1 MHAQATRIAAQLYD
15 GVLSPEDWYG
25 GMAAFTEATGA
36 SNFHQLTLDVAQGM
50 VLESLASHRDESAVD
65 AYERHFAPI
74 DERVP
79 VAMRLG
85 QGQVM
90 LDHEHFS
97 ERHMSRSELY
107 TDCLA
112 PQGMKYCMGLK
123 LYVQGSVQQYL
134 GFLRQVD
141 KSPFTDEDRS
151 FALHLLPDVA
161 RAAGLRARASQL
173 AQQAAMGLAAL
184 DALPQG
190 LMVVGPDCRVHY
202 GNPAAERLLAGAE
215 LLRVRHGRLQCLDGA
230 AQAQLQQH
238 VLRACGHQGAGLA
251 GAQSLAGQHC
261 RLNVAV
267 LPLKAS
273 HAAAAA
279 WQAPAALVLVTDPAS
294 PGGLSPR
301 AVEQMLGLSPAEARL
316 ALLLAAGK
324 TVKDFAAAE
333 GVSWHTARTH
343 LKNAMRKTACHR
355 QLELVALLQSMRAG

>member
-1 MHAQATRIAAQLYD
+1 MHDQVRRIAGRLYD
-15 GVLSPEDWYG
+15 GVLSPQDWYDG
-25 GMAAFTEATGA
+25 LAACGSALGA
-36 SNFHQLTLDVAQGM
+36 GNFHHLTVDVQQG
-50 VLESLASHRDESAVD
+50 VVAESLASLNDAKALESYAN
-65 AYERHFAPI
+65 HFAMI
-74 DERVP
+74 DERFP

-85 QGQVM
+85 EGQVM

-97 ERHMSRSELY
+97 ERHMSRSAVY
-107 TDCLA
+107 VDCLA
-112 PQGMKYCMGLK
+112 PQGMKYTMGLK
-123 LYVQGSVQQYL
+123 VRVQGSVQQYV

-273 HAAAAA
+273 HAAAAR
-279 WQAPAALVLVTDPAS
+279 WQRPLAVLVLTDPAA
-294 PGGLSPR
+294 PGGLAPGL
-301 AVEQMLGLSPAEARL
+301 VEQMLGLSPAEARL